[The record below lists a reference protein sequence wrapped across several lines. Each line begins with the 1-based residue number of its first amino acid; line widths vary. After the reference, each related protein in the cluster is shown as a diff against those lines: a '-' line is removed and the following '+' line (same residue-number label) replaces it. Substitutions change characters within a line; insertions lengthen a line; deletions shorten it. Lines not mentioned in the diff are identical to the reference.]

1 MVEKRIVSRSKL
13 HDRKDI
19 MASRYLDCIKK
30 VVNATEN
37 KITDSEA
44 EKLMDDVADFIK
56 TKKAQG
62 KITDMDTEVMKYI
75 KDTANAEEFATAVKQ
90 RSRVLNQIAKLK
102 VKEYLANFNDKDVG
116 IKAFLGGAMRFV
128 KGARKSI
135 DVQQKFLGDLYQ
147 KRMMRLLEEQDL
159 WEVFIKGKI
168 ERQVMEELFELK
180 PGGKPGITRNKNAR
194 NIAKIIHQIQVAAVD
209 DANLAGAWISRLP
222 GYIMRQTHNM
232 LKIRRAGF
240 EAWYK
245 FIVTRLDIDKTA
257 GHIAAADQKE
267 FFRSVWSALKTGV
280 HMKYSDGFNEFD
292 PITHLGMPGNM
303 AKRISQHRLLHFKD
317 GKSFMEYNTEF
328 GTKSL
333 QENIMSGLDHMAK
346 ATVLM
351 KNLGTNPEA
360 MLRTIIKEEIAAMRK
375 LQKTLPAKEA
385 DKLDS
390 KINKLNR
397 SLKSNQT
404 FLWNLFSEVDGTAR
418 IPDSV
423 KMANVVG
430 GWMAIQNMS
439 KLGGATISSFT
450 DIANKA
456 AELRYQGFGFFNR
469 WGKVF
474 TDLGKGRG
482 AAKSE
487 RRLVSQMV
495 AVGLDGQIGHMIN
508 RWSTI
513 DQMPGMLAKSS
524 QKFFKWNLMNWWNDS
539 HRAGMAQTMSF
550 NLAKQKNLPFKSLD
564 ADTKRILTLFGIED
578 LEWDVIRKATW
589 THGQSRRTYITAEAM
604 SDISDDVIISY
615 VKRKEGVPSMK
626 VSQSRIKRTRQDLQL
641 SIGSYFV
648 DRADFAIPMP
658 GAWERAFQ
666 HLGTS
671 PGTYLGSALRL
682 LWQFKSFPLTVT
694 RRAIGRELYGKGK
707 ADYFGLAQFIVST
720 TVLGYVSMAAKDILK
735 GRIPRVFNNDYTHN
749 VKVLLA
755 AMTQGGGLGIYGD
768 FLFGE
773 YNRFGGGWL
782 KTAAGP
788 SFGQL
793 GDVAAIFS
801 KAIRGESE
809 ASNMAAQLGKIM
821 MTNTPFIN
829 LFYTK
834 MIIDYLILY
843 NIQELSNPGYIK
855 RMENRIR
862 KKSNQ
867 RFYLPPSRV
876 IPRGG
881 TDPFTAGGNLIEEI
895 TNL

>member
-1 MVEKRIVSRSKL
+1 
-13 HDRKDI
+13 

-62 KITDMDTEVMKYI
+62 KVSDMDAEVMKYI
-75 KDTANAEEFATAVKQ
+75 NDSATADEFAAAVKA
-90 RSRVLNQIAKLK
+90 RTRILNQIAKFK
-102 VKEYLANFNDKDVG
+102 VKEHLANFNDKNLG
-116 IKAFLGGAMRFV
+116 IQALLGGAMRFF

-135 DVQQKFLGDLYQ
+135 DAQQKFLGDFYQ
-147 KRMMRLLEEQDL
+147 KKLMRLLEEHDV
-159 WEVFIKGKI
+159 WEAFIRGKI
-168 ERQVMEELFELK
+168 ERQIMEELFELK
-180 PGGKPGITRNKNAR
+180 PGGAPGKSGNKNAR
-194 NIAKIIHQIQVAAVD
+194 EIAKIIHQIQASAVD
-209 DANLAGAWISRLP
+209 DANLAGAWISKLP

-240 EAWYK
+240 ESWYE
-245 FIVTRLDIDKTA
+245 FIKPRLDLDKTA
-257 GHIAAADQKE
+257 GHIPVAEQKE
-267 FFRSVWSALKTGV
+267 FFRSIWHALKTGV
-280 HMKYSDGFNEFD
+280 HLKYQDGFNEFD

-317 GKSFMEYNTEF
+317 GKSFMEYNTHF
-328 GTKSL
+328 GHNSL

-346 ATVLM
+346 STVLM

-360 MLRTIIKEEIAAMRK
+360 MLRTIIKEEVAALKK
-375 LQKTLPAKEA
+375 LQKKLPSKEA
-385 DKLDS
+385 DKLD
-390 KINKLNR
+390 KQIEKLNR
-397 SLKSNQT
+397 SLKSKQT
-404 FLWNLFSEVDGTAR
+404 FLWNIFSEIDGTAR
-418 IPDSV
+418 IPDNV

-430 GWMAIQNMS
+430 GWMAIQNMA

-456 AELRYQGFGFFNR
+456 AELRFQGFGFFNR

-474 TDLGKGRG
+474 ADLGKGRG
-482 AAKSE
+482 APKSE

-495 AVGLDGQIGHMIN
+495 GVGLDGHIGNMIN

-539 HRAGMAQTMSF
+539 HRAGMAQVMSF
-550 NLAKQKNLPFKSLD
+550 NLAQQRKLPFKKLD
-564 ADTKRILTLFGIED
+564 ADTQRILKTFDIDE
-578 LEWDVIRKATW
+578 LEWDVIRQAVW
-589 THGQSRRTYITAEAM
+589 THGATKRSYITAEAM
-604 SDISDDVIISY
+604 LDLSDDIILGY
-615 VKRKEGVPSMK
+615 VKKKEGVPSMK

-666 HLGTS
+666 HLGTQ

-694 RRAIGRELYGKGK
+694 RRAVGRELYGKGK
-707 ADYFGLAQFIVST
+707 ADLYGLAQFIAST
-720 TVLGYVSMAAKDILK
+720 TVLGYVSMATKDILK
-735 GRIPRVFNNDYTHN
+735 GRIPRVFNDDYTHN
-749 VKVLLA
+749 TKVLLA

-788 SFGQL
+788 TIGQL

-801 KAIRGESE
+801 QAIRGESE
-809 ASNMAAQLGKIM
+809 ATNLAAQLGKII
-821 MTNTPFIN
+821 TSNTPFIN

-834 MIIDYLILY
+834 MIMDYLILY
-843 NIQELSNPGYIK
+843 NIQEMANPGYVK
-855 RMENRIR
+855 RMEKRLN
-862 KKSNQ
+862 KKNNQ
-867 RFYLPPSRV
+867 RFYLSPSRV

-881 TDPFTAGGNLIEEI
+881 TDPFSAGGNLVEEI
-895 TNL
+895 GNL